1 LLLFLDVIW
10 KLIKNVEMSKYAKLT
25 TNLTG
30 LAVAKTPVNTLGSLY
45 GRCLRALAKMP
56 ADYPYRKHTEQI
68 VTERAAMVKAATTIE
83 DLEKKLDCGQVEEV
97 IIQAENEVALARMLL
112 ETRAWE
118 PLVNEPPANQW
129 KWPM

>member
-1 LLLFLDVIW
+1 MGIW

-25 TNLTG
+25 TN
-30 LAVAKTPVNTLGSLY
+30 
-45 GRCLRALAKMP
+45 LRALAKMP

-68 VTERAAMVKAATTIE
+68 VTERAAMVKAASTIE
-83 DLEKKLDCGQVEEV
+83 ELEKKLDCGQIEEV
-97 IIQAENEVALARMLL
+97 IVQAENEVALARMLL

-118 PLVNEPPANQW
+118 PLVNEPPPNQW